1 MQSFEVIPISR
12 ISWNVQFDNVLQEP
26 TRDPDVWPAPAPK
39 DPQVSHELSSVW
51 PSRSRFWPIHGKCP
65 RFICILQGMGS
76 SYTFCSS
83 RLSWLWWCSSC
94 KGAAEEHQVKNLGSI
109 RSIWFG
115 VFHHFFIDWLCFV
128 WTIALVAKFF
138 CSSDSGPARGGGG
151 RNVKGGDLPNRWPQ
165 RRPKRCLRKLTNATS

>member
-51 PSRSRFWPIHGKCP
+51 PSRSRFWPIHWKCP
-65 RFICILQGMGS
+65 SFICILQGMGS

-94 KGAAEEHQVKNLGSI
+94 KGAAEEHQVKNLGST

-115 VFHHFFIDWLCFV
+115 AFHQFFNWLIVLCMNDCTCRKILLFQRL
-128 WTIALVAKFF
+128 WACTWWRWQE
-138 CSSDSGPARGGGG
+138 CQGWRSS
-151 RNVKGGDLPNRWPQ
+151 
-165 RRPKRCLRKLTNATS
+165 